1 MDYAMQ
7 PLMTVY
13 ASQSFI
19 KRLGFSVSWPDQK
32 LVQGQTMDGWRG
44 DILKVSR
51 IGEVAVM
58 MHDASLA
65 TLIIPM
71 KGVRSFEIFLPIVLK
86 RVSEL
91 FTSLTAT
98 FDAANQSVVVLRRNN
113 RRLIG
118 SLNDAKYLIT
128 ETMMDQLE
136 KGVPIDWNEAE
147 HFINHTPFSV
157 IDYELPMKKLASLIA
172 ENAQ

>member
-1 MDYAMQ
+1 MI
-7 PLMTVY
+7 LY
-13 ASQSFI
+13 ASKTFI
-19 KRLGFSVSWPDQK
+19 QKLHCSISWPDQK
-32 LVQGQTMDGWRG
+32 PVQGQTMDGWSG

-65 TLIIPM
+65 TIIVPL
-71 KGVRSFEIFLPIVLK
+71 KGVRRFEDFLPVFLK
-86 RVSEL
+86 KASEL
-91 FTSLTAT
+91 FTSLGST
-98 FDAANQSVVVLRRNN
+98 FDAANQNVVVLRRNH

-118 SLNDAKYLIT
+118 SLNDAKYLIE
-128 ETMMDQLE
+128 ETMLDQLE

-157 IDYELPMKKLASLIA
+157 IDYEMPIKKLASLIA
-172 ENAQ
+172 DNIP